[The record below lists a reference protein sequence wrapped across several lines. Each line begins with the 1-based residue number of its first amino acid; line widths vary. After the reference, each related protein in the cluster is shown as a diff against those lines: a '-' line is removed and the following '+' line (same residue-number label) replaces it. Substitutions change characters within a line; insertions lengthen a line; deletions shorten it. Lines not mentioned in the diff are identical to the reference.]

1 MRFLR
6 GFLAWLKTNV
16 VVVTSLTLCLISAAA
31 LYYIHVKGQEFR
43 DTLAKRAATYS
54 SITKP
59 QKTPVE
65 LPPESPDKPPRPWT
79 LTVNKRAIDEITRV
93 FGRMNEEFISIR
105 KFAVTMNAQNHLPPF
120 MEGLFPEP
128 SRTPFKAFEARIR
141 YRRALMEMFEP
152 YSPTAVYPQLHAKP
166 ALSPERIKEGLDRE
180 ESDYLAS
187 MIIPKKVGELTIEE
201 GEELQKKKAN
211 RLLKMLT
218 EHAKL
223 AHIYSATAINQGGF
237 PFDVGGWTEPRP
249 TRPSDLDLWEGQMT
263 LWIVGD
269 IARAIAQTNHV
280 EDPNVHVLNAPIK
293 RLIMARVV
301 PGYIGGVPKQD
312 PPNTPIKAQFGPSV
326 PFGRVSNSLYD
337 IRHVNLSMIVDWHRL
352 PEFFDNLSQANFMCV
367 LKMDIKDVDEY
378 EQIKEGYFYGKGDA
392 VQVDMLVETIWLR
405 QWTTKLMPDEVKK
418 SRGVPVVAAPVKAA
432 PTPDAPA
439 QPTDDPAATP
449 AAPAG
454 PNISDG

>member
-6 GFLAWLKTNV
+6 ELLQWLKTNIIV
-16 VVVTSLTLCLISAAA
+16 VSSLVLCILSAGA
-31 LYYIHVKGQEFR
+31 LYYIHVKGAAFR
-43 DTLAKRAATYS
+43 DKLKARAASYAT
-54 SITKP
+54 ITKP
-59 QKTPVE
+59 QKTQVD
-65 LPPESPDKPPRPWT
+65 LPPEAPDKPARSWT

-105 KFAVTMNAQNHLPPF
+105 KFAVGMNAQNHLPPF

-152 YSPTAVYPQLHAKP
+152 FSPTAVYPQLHAKP
-166 ALSPERIKEGLDRE
+166 ALSPERVKEGLDRE

-187 MIIPKKVGELTIEE
+187 MLIPKRAAELTPEE
-201 GEELQKKKAN
+201 SEELQKKKAI

-223 AHIYSATAINQGGF
+223 AHIYSATSINQPGF
-237 PFDVGGWTEPRP
+237 PFDVGAWTEPKP
-249 TRPSDLDLWEGQMT
+249 TRPSDMDLWEGQMT

-280 EDPNVHVLNAPIK
+280 DDPNTHVLNAPIK
-293 RLIMARVV
+293 RLLMARVV
-301 PGYIGGVPKQD
+301 PGYIGGVPKAD
-312 PPNTPIKAQFGPSV
+312 AVNVPLKPLFSAAT
-326 PFGRVSNSLYD
+326 PFGRQSNAIYD

-367 LKMDIKDVDEY
+367 LKMDLHDVDEY
-378 EQIKEGYFYGKGDA
+378 AHIREGYFYGKGDA
-392 VQVDMLVETIWLR
+392 VQVDMLVETIWMR
-405 QWTTKLMPDEVKK
+405 HWTTKLMPDEVRK
-418 SRGVPVVAAPVKAA
+418 SRGLPPAPPPPAAKPGA
-432 PTPDAPA
+432 TPGSPA
-439 QPTDDPAATP
+439 DPAR
-449 AAPAG
+449 AAG
-454 PNISDG
+454 DDQS